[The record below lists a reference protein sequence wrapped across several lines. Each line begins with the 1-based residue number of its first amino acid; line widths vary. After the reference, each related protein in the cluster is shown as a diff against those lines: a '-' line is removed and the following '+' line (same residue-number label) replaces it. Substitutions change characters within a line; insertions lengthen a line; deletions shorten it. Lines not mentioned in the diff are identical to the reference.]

1 MGEVIFYLDVGI
13 NDDQFRSKSKSNTI
27 YLQIYY
33 ILKHF
38 DPKIIGDKEHMDIE
52 VYQKLVE

>member
-1 MGEVIFYLDVGI
+1 MGEVEIYLDVGV
-13 NDDQFRSKSKSNTI
+13 NDEQFRSKSKSNTI

-38 DPKIIGDKEHMDIE
+38 DPKIIGDKEQMYIE
-52 VYQKLVE
+52 VYQKFVE